1 MKIKRIEIGEQ
12 MSVLDLVR
20 EMGASGVF
28 CAGRL
33 AKAVDIFVQMVS
45 DPDVKVFLGLAGALV
60 PAGLG
65 GLFADL
71 IREGFVDVI
80 VSTGANITH
89 DIIEAFGEHHERGVK
104 GDDSELRKRGIN
116 RIYDAYVSDKAFI
129 KFEERIQQIFKDIN
143 VEKRKNGISVCDLLN
158 EIGKRLKDKNSFV
171 KAAADEGVPI
181 FCPAITDSI
190 LGLQAWLFSQLN
202 PLKIDVLEDLHQIIN
217 IAYESKKSG
226 AIFLGGGFPKN
237 HILQTML
244 ITGRGFDYAVQIT
257 LDRPESGGLS
267 GAPLSEARSWGK
279 LKSDANSIDL
289 IADVTIAFPILAAAA
304 KQRLKKDV

>member
-1 MKIKRIEIGEQ
+1 

-20 EMGASGVF
+20 EMDASGVF

-33 AKAVDIFVQMVS
+33 ARAVDIFINMVS
-45 DPDVKVFLGLAGALV
+45 DSNVKVFLGLAGALV

-71 IREGFVDVI
+71 IREGFADVI

-89 DIIEAFGEHHERGVK
+89 DIIEAFGEHHQRGIR
-104 GDDSELRKRGIN
+104 GDDSELRKQGIN

-129 KFEERIQQIFKDIN
+129 KFEEQIQQIFRDID
-143 VEKRKNGISVCDLLN
+143 VEKRKKGITVCELVN
-158 EIGKRLKDKNSFV
+158 EIGTRLRNKNSFV
-171 KAAADEGVPI
+171 KAAADKGIPI

-226 AIFLGGGFPKN
+226 AIILGGGFPKN

-244 ITGRGFDYAVQIT
+244 ITGRGFDYAIQIT

-279 LKSDANSIDL
+279 LKSDANSVDL
-289 IADVTIAFPILAAAA
+289 IADVTIAFPILVAAA
-304 KQRLKKDV
+304 KQKLKK

>member
-1 MKIKRIEIGEQ
+1 MKIREQ
-12 MSVLDLVR
+12 MSVFDLVK
-20 EMGASGVF
+20 EMEAAGVF

-33 AKAVDIFVQMVS
+33 ARAVDIFTKMVS
-45 DPDVKVFLGLAGALV
+45 DSDVKVFLGLAGALV

-65 GLFADL
+65 GLFAEL
-71 IREGFVDVI
+71 IRQGFVDVI

-89 DIIEAFGEHHERGVK
+89 DIIEAFGEHHQRGIK
-104 GDDSELRKRGIN
+104 GDDSELRKQGIN
-116 RIYDAYVSDKAFI
+116 RIYDAYVSNKAFI
-129 KFEERIQQIFKDIN
+129 KFEEKIQQIFKDIDL
-143 VEKRKNGISVCDLLN
+143 EKRKRGITVCELLV
-158 EIGKRLKDKNSFV
+158 EIGKRLKNKNSFV

-244 ITGRGFDYAVQIT
+244 ITGRGFDYAIQIT

-267 GAPLSEARSWGK
+267 GAPLSEAQSWGK
-279 LKSDANSIDL
+279 LKSDANSVDL
-289 IADVTIAFPILAAAA
+289 IADVTIAFPILVAAA
-304 KQRLKKDV
+304 KQKLKR